1 MKYIQLGLLMLV
13 LFLHEKA
20 RADEGMWL
28 PILLRSVEA
37 DMRNS
42 GFKLTAEDIYSINRS
57 SMKDAVV
64 LFGGGCT
71 GEVVSGD
78 GLLFTNHHCGFGQIQ
93 SHSTVE
99 HDYLTN
105 GFWAMKR
112 DQELPNPGLTVT
124 FIIRM
129 EDVTKKVLEGVNNKL
144 TEAKRAE
151 VIKAN
156 IAKVSGE
163 ITRLDHQQVVIRPF
177 YYGNEY
183 YSFVV
188 ETYRDVRLVGAPP
201 QSIGNFGGD
210 TDNWVWPRHTADFSM
225 FRIYM
230 SPDGKPADYSPS
242 NVPYKPKYFFPI
254 SLKGVKENDFTMVY
268 GFPGRTQEYLHSQSV
283 EVIQEIE
290 DPIRIKIRDE
300 RLALMKE
307 DMSKSDTVRIKYASK
322 YAGVANGWKKW
333 KGEVR
338 GLQRAGVLKKKQMNE
353 ETFGNIVNRDN
364 RYVQYRGVLGKYNE
378 IYKDYKTLKK
388 EQVYFSEVFN
398 ALESVQLSRGVDAV
412 LRPTD
417 SETQVNEANKFKE
430 NAKGFFKDYN
440 AATDKRIMKK
450 LLQMYREGLD
460 SVRLPEIYRTI
471 NVKFGGNIE
480 NYVNDYFATSIFTDE
495 ARLMAALDKLDAQA
509 IKKDPAYMLT
519 QSFISWYNANVLP
532 TVSKADASLDSLN
545 RIYMAGQREVM
556 HKTKGYYPDANSTLR
571 VTYGKASGFTPDDGV
586 NYNYFTTLGGI
597 FQKHETF
604 PDNPDYK
611 YPEKLKVVYQKK
623 EYGPYAAANGE
634 IRTCFLAANHT
645 SGGNSGSP
653 VIDGNGNLIGINFDR
668 CWEGTMS
675 DINYDVNQCR
685 NISVDI
691 RYVLFIVD
699 KYAGAGYL
707 LNEMRLVR

>member
-1 MKYIQLGLLMLV
+1 MKYIQLGLFMLV
-13 LFLHEKA
+13 LFLHQNA

-71 GEVVSGD
+71 GEIVSGD

-112 DQELPNPGLTVT
+112 EQELPNPGLTVT
-124 FIIRM
+124 FIVRM
-129 EDVTKKVLEGVNNKL
+129 EDVTKKILEGVNSKL

-151 VIKAN
+151 IIKAN
-156 IAKVSGE
+156 IAKTSAE
-163 ITRLDHQQVVIRPF
+163 ITHSDYQQVVIRPF

-230 SPDGKPADYSPS
+230 SPDGKPADYSPA
-242 NVPYKPKYFFPI
+242 NVPYKPKYFFPV

-283 EVIQEIE
+283 EVIQEVE

-300 RLALMKE
+300 RLDLMRE
-307 DMSKSDTVRIKYASK
+307 DMAKTDTVRIKYASK

-333 KGEVR
+333 KGEMR
-338 GLQRAGVLKKKQMNE
+338 GLQRANALKKKQMNE

-364 RYVQYRGVLGKYNE
+364 RYVQYRGVLPKYQE
-378 IYKDYKTLKK
+378 IYKDYKSMKK
-388 EQVYFSEVFN
+388 EQVYFGEVFN
-398 ALESVQLSRGVDAV
+398 ALESMQLSRGIDAA
-412 LRPTD
+412 LRPA
-417 SETQVNEANKFKE
+417 EQEAQAMEVSKFRE

-440 AATDKRIMKK
+440 ANTDKRIMTK
-450 LLQMYREGLD
+450 LLEMYRDGLD

-471 NVKFGGNIE
+471 KVKFGGSVE
-480 NYVNDYFATSIFTDE
+480 SYVNDYFATSIFTDE
-495 ARLMAALDKLDAQA
+495 ARLMAALNKVDAQA
-509 IKKDPAYMLT
+509 IKKDPAYVLAQSML
-519 QSFISWYNANVLP
+519 S
-532 TVSKADASLDSLN
+532 
-545 RIYMAGQREVM
+545 
-556 HKTKGYYPDANSTLR
+556 
-571 VTYGKASGFTPDDGV
+571 
-586 NYNYFTTLGGI
+586 
-597 FQKHETF
+597 
-604 PDNPDYK
+604 
-611 YPEKLKVVYQKK
+611 
-623 EYGPYAAANGE
+623 
-634 IRTCFLAANHT
+634 
-645 SGGNSGSP
+645 
-653 VIDGNGNLIGINFDR
+653 
-668 CWEGTMS
+668 
-675 DINYDVNQCR
+675 
-685 NISVDI
+685 
-691 RYVLFIVD
+691 
-699 KYAGAGYL
+699 
-707 LNEMRLVR
+707 